1 MTSQTRS
8 RIPDCTPPADP
19 GSAVVAH
26 AESSSGAGITRCPN
40 CGSPVAHYLKF
51 SGCTNQRC
59 DDPYYSKFRPS
70 SDLPAES
77 VPKPKTIL
85 GVDCS
90 KEANLEILDCLFHVF
105 GGFLTD
111 LVGALVGCLLALALL
126 AFLALAVFI
135 GTSASAYF
143 LGAVA

>member
-1 MTSQTRS
+1 MTLTPSS
-8 RIPDCTPPADP
+8 RIPPCTPPADP

-40 CGSPVAHYLKF
+40 CGFPVAHYLKF

-77 VPKPKTIL
+77 VAKPKTIL

-90 KEANLEILDCLFHVF
+90 KEANLEFLDCLFHVF
-105 GGFLTD
+105 GGFLAD
-111 LVGALVGCLLALALL
+111 LVAAFFGCLLALALL

-135 GTSASAYF
+135 GTSASAHF
-143 LGAVA
+143 FGVGA